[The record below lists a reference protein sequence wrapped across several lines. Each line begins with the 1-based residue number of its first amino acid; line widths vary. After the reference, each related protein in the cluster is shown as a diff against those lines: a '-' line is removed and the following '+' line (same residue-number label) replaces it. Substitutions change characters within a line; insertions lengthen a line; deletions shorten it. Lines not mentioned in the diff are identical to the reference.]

1 MTPASLSSG
10 GRAQKDRGRFVILGV
25 VRPLFTVALMVAA
38 YYVLPVGRRLHG
50 GTVVFLIIGLSL
62 VAVVVVWE
70 VRSILRS
77 PYPGLRGVQALSL
90 AIPLFVLVFAE
101 TYYVLDQSWP
111 GSFSAP
117 LTKSDSLY
125 FVVTVFTTVGF
136 GDIVPA
142 AESTRL
148 LVAVQMLGD
157 LIVLGLVLRIILEAV
172 QRGRDNRRKTKD
184 RGSP

>member
-1 MTPASLSSG
+1 MTPGSSSSR
-10 GRAQKDRGRFVILGV
+10 GRARKDRGRFVILGV
-25 VRPLFTVALMVAA
+25 VRPLFMVALMVVA

-77 PYPGLRGVQALSL
+77 PYPGLQAVQALSL
-90 AIPLFVLVFAE
+90 AIPLFMLVFAE
-101 TYYVLDQSWP
+101 TYYVLEQSRP

-136 GDIVPA
+136 GDIVPV

-172 QRGRDNRRKTKD
+172 QRGRDNRRKAKD
-184 RGSP
+184 QASP